1 MLTITF
7 EDTTQI
13 SALAP
18 FGTVFINAALAK
30 NPPAV
35 SVMAYGDER
44 DAILEK
50 MPALAVWDEL
60 YEVLSDK
67 LSGTPGIE
75 HEWEG
80 DEYDKLI
87 SFRPYPLGDTV
98 NVPLAAS

>member
-1 MLTITF
+1 MSWMSLQISPN
-7 EDTTQI
+7 TQI

-50 MPALAVWDEL
+50 MPALAETGGLSNGATHWD
-60 YEVLSDK
+60 
-67 LSGTPGIE
+67 
-75 HEWEG
+75 
-80 DEYDKLI
+80 
-87 SFRPYPLGDTV
+87 
-98 NVPLAAS
+98 

>member
-50 MPALAVWDEL
+50 MPALAETGGAVTLVLKDE
-60 YEVLSDK
+60 
-67 LSGTPGIE
+67 
-75 HEWEG
+75 
-80 DEYDKLI
+80 
-87 SFRPYPLGDTV
+87 
-98 NVPLAAS
+98 AAQAFVERIDLLT